1 MTATAGVY
9 RVYRWA
15 AHIIPGFMG
24 LSAHGVTHMGRRA
37 ANEDALLVDPAHGLF
52 VVADGMGGHAAGEV
66 ASQLAVA
73 TIRELMAR
81 DDAHA
86 DLLSDAVRQANDRIL
101 ASASDSVDYAG
112 MGTTVT
118 AAVIRDGHVAFVSV
132 GDSRM
137 YLWRRGGLTQLTRDD
152 SWLAHAR
159 ATGTAMTDDEA
170 TRHPMRHVLTE
181 VVGVRPHLIAEL
193 QVQSLEVGDLLL
205 LCSDGLHGAVAT
217 EVIGATLQQAG
228 DASSAAERLVQEA
241 LERGTTDN
249 VTAIV
254 VRY

>member
-1 MTATAGVY
+1 
-9 RVYRWA
+9 
-15 AHIIPGFMG
+15 MG
-24 LSAHGVTHMGRRA
+24 LSAHGVTHTGRRA
-37 ANEDALLVDPAHGLF
+37 ANEDSLLVDLSHGLF

-66 ASQLAVA
+66 ASRLAVT
-73 TIRELMAR
+73 TIGELMTR
-81 DDAHA
+81 PDAHA
-86 DLLSDAVRQANDRIL
+86 DRLCDAVRRANDRIL
-101 ASASDSVDYAG
+101 ASASDSADYSG

-132 GDSRM
+132 GDSRL
-137 YLWRRGGLTQLTRDD
+137 YLWRHGDLTQLTRDD

-159 ATGTAMTDDEA
+159 ATGTEITDDEA

-181 VVGVRPHLIAEL
+181 VVGVRPHLSAEL
-193 QVQSLEVGDLLL
+193 QVESLEAGDLLL
-205 LCSDGLHGAVAT
+205 LCSDGLHGVVT
-217 EVIGATLQQAG
+217 TDVIGATLQQAA
-228 DASSAAERLVQEA
+228 DAASAAERLVQEA